1 MTISKRQLAEEN
13 KLAYD
18 TGKSLGQYQG
28 KEEAK
33 KEMLL
38 LRQSGI
44 VEISNAVAQ
53 LAMANAKLTY
63 AMSRITDK
71 LL

>member
-1 MTISKRQLAEEN
+1 MTISKKQVMEEKQLSYNAGVQ
-13 KLAYD
+13 K
-18 TGKSLGQYQG
+18 G
-28 KEEAK
+28 KELRKNE
-33 KEMLL
+33 LQDI
-38 LRQSGI
+38 RQSGI
-44 VEISNAVAQ
+44 IEISNAVAE

>member
-1 MTISKRQLAEEN
+1 MTISKKQL
-13 KLAYD
+13 
-18 TGKSLGQYQG
+18 
-28 KEEAK
+28 EEARKESYLFGRSHGVTVGEEKAK
-33 KEMLL
+33 KDLL
-38 LRQSGI
+38 LVRQSGI
-44 VEISNAVAQ
+44 VEICKAASE